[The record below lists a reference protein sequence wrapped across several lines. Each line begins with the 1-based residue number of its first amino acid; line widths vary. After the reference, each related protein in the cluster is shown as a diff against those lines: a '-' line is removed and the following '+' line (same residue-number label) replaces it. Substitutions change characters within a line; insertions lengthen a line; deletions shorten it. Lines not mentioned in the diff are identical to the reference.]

1 MLEENVTNASNE
13 HTVLVNEL
21 KTGAYILS
29 IQKEVETSR
38 IKFVNRIK
46 DK

>member
-13 HTVLVNEL
+13 HTILVSEL

-29 IQKEVETSR
+29 IQKDSETSR
-38 IKFVNRIK
+38 IKFVK
-46 DK
+46 E